1 MEYTTYNFRLFKT
14 LYLLMCM
21 VSPLIAFAGDGY
33 DEFQQNGVICSFGY
47 PTKTDT
53 VTITQAE
60 YDKYYASG
68 TAAHSFYERKETTGA
83 DGVVSFAY
91 YRYDTKFEYMT
102 AAKEGTTVTLEDTVS
117 TRALWRIYTDGN
129 HQFRY
134 ENVARG
140 QWLKLETDNDSA
152 VTLQLVNDT
161 MQSSAIFHEKRDRVL
176 NISNR
181 GRAFIFLKTTTP
193 AKVTDEIYVYY
204 NADKR
209 APYATTAQSKVH
221 ACYYEMWEYRADEKA
236 LSLTSSISNATGD
249 VSLLTNQI
257 VFSYADSAIMV
268 GNNGYTEQQ
277 ATLSIQA
284 EVTNSTY
291 YHNIPANIC
300 NYDPKRL
307 VVSTERVDNPQV
319 KFSPVWKDPNTKTNA
334 DEQQDSLHYS
344 YLHPIDEENR
354 PSKNHIWRHS
364 LNAEQLGLTFDTIPY
379 KEYGGRNVLMFETP
393 TSTNSQWQAVVRPV
407 GKSPIDMC
415 LWDGAYWVRYKDTL
429 VVTATLADST
439 VSAVSE
445 VSVERVSCH
454 VMSDYE
460 IKPHLSAAVLEFE
473 QGGGTLTCHLDSIEE
488 MAGLRVYRADERF
501 VVHEVMER
509 HKYVYQGLSN
519 HGISCTLQVTSPYVG
534 MSVPTWM
541 TIDKKPQDDGTVTL
555 TAQANFSGGMRT
567 AAIQATVS
575 KQVGNKVETGDALLT
590 FEQKG
595 LNDTGAAKFI
605 PNPGVSGYPLTEDHR
620 QQVHT
625 METTIYYHPGENIT
639 LRLKERNFFGY
650 MRWYDYHSGK
660 DPQYHL
666 EADGTVTE
674 LPKFWVKGPMKDAT
688 TPFESLNANA
698 QESHGLFCMPNDI
711 NDREVSTERLAAPII
726 HLAGGISMDIACD
739 VSNYTDY
746 ELIIGKDIQGNDSII
761 SLKEPTLSYRQ
772 IFHLRPA
779 QEIADQLDA
788 YKTKEDKWFEEYHC
802 VVPLGVEYVLSSK
815 YVHAVPFEDNS
826 ELCYYLNAQY
836 RTNYGTGDWR
846 DTLLR
851 LDDVSDNSHIWGYWY
866 FNGKDC
872 NNGIPGVQ
880 GNASPKHE
888 HSSKDFINLKH
899 TTNGNTQLW
908 DLIQSGGIHTDT
920 LDCKV
925 VSKGGTN
932 NEGSFE
938 WYGASWG
945 GKKQYGQGRLKNGGE
960 IKFLRFII
968 DYVDK
973 NLYGPSET
981 ELVSLR
987 DIEENYIMLC
997 QYHFDFDTA
1006 LTMEQTLYSKPL
1018 PIKESTF
1025 GFSYPKAVIGT
1036 KVCRRTPWFDKEHK
1050 DPNSIY
1056 FPYFGEYAIVN
1067 KVGINGWLRETAQH
1081 GAGTNEAG
1089 TLEAAKKGYC
1099 LYVDGAQQ
1107 PGKVV
1112 SLSTQARICS
1122 GQQLYCAAW
1131 VCNVTEKY
1139 GEGGVPPILRFD
1151 VEGRVA
1157 GGEWEPVSSFYTGE
1171 IGNDKGWQQIRFP
1184 LVSARDYDESR
1195 VTVYNFAAT
1204 TKDNDFLIDDVWL
1217 YASRLPLTAYQ
1228 TVTECVEG
1236 SSDEEFVASVI
1247 RVDYTN
1253 FTGEES
1259 TTKNVYYQFYNTTND
1274 TPVLGN
1280 YYVHSEDDNT
1290 AAEEECVAG
1299 NCYGRIP
1306 RPAKN
1311 FEPTK
1316 GDSIYSDAEA
1326 FIAAVKKQ
1334 MEDLSA
1340 DDETAKS
1347 VKEDGLAKIG
1357 FVKAKNKKLDGTYDE
1372 HWVMYVVQMMPV
1384 AKFNSKD
1391 KYEVRMAYSEQELL
1405 TNDLQC
1411 ALRTNLP
1418 VYEPTSFRF
1427 NGITYPAEG
1436 QCANGLYPIEMLV
1449 QQVITDQDTKQEVT
1463 LSGYAKGDWLKGMHT
1478 DDVYY
1483 RAYLRGEST
1492 ASNDSLKAYDTDAR
1506 YKQYYGYERT
1516 DIETAIKRMRRE
1528 TLRRVDQ
1535 NNHPYYVAN
1544 PNFTVS
1550 DVTMLNFNDSCWVD
1564 ENMQGDSF
1572 EQDDKQIRYCDV
1584 IKDLCNRGLLSL
1596 YKERDYFYMHSADTI
1611 RYWIFPIARTAKDT
1625 YRGEEYI
1632 LNECAIPKYIMVF
1645 TDPSK
1650 YVLDLGQGTIP
1661 DGYEGKI
1668 TRVRVP
1674 LSLANKQVSVPI
1686 RAIGDDV
1693 VLAWNSTQLEQTT
1706 DPNMAKQIGQNTFR
1720 LAYAQDRRYDP
1731 NNPKAYYLKG
1741 DTIHFSPITNEYINS
1756 LSDADK
1762 QGLNANTA
1770 TMRAGYEYTMRIQM
1784 VTKTG
1789 QTTEENSNCQIG
1801 HTYFTVVVVPDT
1813 LLWTPTVANEEG
1825 QYAWGDDRN
1834 WRGIANGKTMS
1845 QGYAPLTSTCVILP
1859 SDLPDTQYPYIESS
1873 ATRYPIDVN
1882 YAPNICRKVQLF
1894 ANAKLLGQQYLQYDS
1909 AYVDVPMTSS
1919 HWYTMAA
1926 PLQDV
1931 YSGDFFI
1938 PHTGEYGGTG
1948 TNAPQ
1953 NIESSKPF
1961 EVQSF
1966 SGTRSRFAPYAFWTS
1981 YFNRNVTKVTVYG
1994 NETITSTSATFLP
2007 SNALN
2012 ETLAPAQGFA
2022 MLGFGPNDNKETL
2035 VVRLPEPDT
2044 EYHFYAPSQDGK
2056 PGIETGQK
2064 VSLSRTNAHRF
2075 AFTPNSDGN
2084 MEVTIHNATPN
2095 KEFLFGNPTMAY
2107 LNVFELIKVHNSG
2120 LSSTELE
2127 SKYLLNRFD
2136 YISDDAW
2143 QAISAGIAA
2152 ERDGWIAPMQ
2162 SVRLH
2167 TTKEMLQLTLT
2178 IKPDFLSLSRDD
2190 NTTARHNPHR
2200 APETGHSFRREVM
2213 RMVAYTPDAA
2223 GYATLA
2229 AIDFANNDFDIMEDM
2244 PFTSSGIEQDVNSAT
2259 ATTPVNLYTLA
2270 GTQSLSV
2277 DIRDQIGV
2285 VPLGFVI
2292 ADDYRTDSITLYF
2305 GLSSTWQT
2313 ECYLCDNQTG
2323 MRYHIYNDTR
2333 IRIAT
2338 PRNHEIR
2345 YYIQCP
2351 HKEPDE
2357 PNTPTGNDD
2366 IPANKDGQH
2375 VIAIS
2380 NAPQNVVSNSPGCHC
2395 RTACVRHVRSAP
2407 DAYYPHNG
2415 YPCLHPH
2422 AAFGRGADRSATCK
2436 WRYTHLQN
2444 NSQMKSVV

>member
-1 MEYTTYNFRLFKT
+1 
-14 LYLLMCM
+14 M

-60 YDKYYASG
+60 YDKHYASG

-83 DGVVSFAY
+83 DGVVSFTY

-117 TRALWRIYTDGN
+117 THALWRIYTDGN

-140 QWLKLETDNDSA
+140 QWLKLETDKDSA

-161 MQSSAIFHEKRDRVL
+161 MQSSAIFHEKRDRIL

-221 ACYYEMWEYRADEKA
+221 ACYYEMWEYHADEKA

-257 VFSYADSAIMV
+257 VFSYADSATMV

-291 YHNIPANIC
+291 YHNIPANTC

-429 VVTATLADST
+429 VVTATLADSK
-439 VSAVSE
+439 VSAE

-460 IKPHLSAAVLEFE
+460 LKPHLSAAVLEFE

-509 HKYVYQGLSN
+509 HKYEYQELAN
-519 HGISCTLQVTSPYVG
+519 NGISCQWQVTNPYVG
-534 MSVPTWM
+534 MSAPTWM

-555 TAQANFSGGMRT
+555 TAEANLSGGMRT

-605 PNPGVSGYPLTEDHR
+605 PNPGASGYPLTEDHR

-666 EADGTVTE
+666 EADGTVRT
-674 LPKFWVKGPMKDAT
+674 LPDFWAQFPYEKKSANEKFQ
-688 TPFESLNANA
+688 SLNANP
-698 QESHGLFCMPNDI
+698 EHSHGLYCLIPREWISNPIDAND
-711 NDREVSTERLAAPII
+711 NDRLTMPAVYLEEALD
-726 HLAGGISMDIACD
+726 LDIACD

-746 ELIIGKDIQGNDSII
+746 EETFVKNSRGEDSLV

-772 IFHLRPA
+772 IFHLRP
-779 QEIADQLDA
+779 IHTNMMTDA
-788 YKTKEDKWFEEYHC
+788 YKNAIADSLTKCTNKTKKYYEEYNFSVPIGTPVNLQTQYELVRPQGATSPYCYWIHTKSGLKRPCANNDKRGYSEAWPWWFRWDGSHFTEQKNKEDDDFNVTGKGNYYNVQDYFRVKYDKDTIMMWA
-802 VVPLGVEYVLSSK
+802 VWIVPGQGGT
-815 YVHAVPFEDNS
+815 FG
-826 ELCYYLNAQY
+826 
-836 RTNYGTGDWR
+836 TNYTGD
-846 DTLLR
+846 T
-851 LDDVSDNSHIWGYWY
+851 IWLAK
-866 FNGKDC
+866 FT
-872 NNGIPGVQ
+872 V
-880 GNASPKHE
+880 
-888 HSSKDFINLKH
+888 
-899 TTNGNTQLW
+899 
-908 DLIQSGGIHTDT
+908 
-920 LDCKV
+920 
-925 VSKGGTN
+925 
-932 NEGSFE
+932 E
-938 WYGASWG
+938 WFSE
-945 GKKQYGQGRLKNGGE
+945 KSQ
-960 IKFLRFII
+960 
-968 DYVDK
+968 
-973 NLYGPSET
+973 YGPSST
-981 ELVSLR
+981 PLVTLQ
-987 DIEENYIMLC
+987 DIEESYIMLANRN
-997 QYHFDFDTA
+997 FDYNEPKT
-1006 LTMEQTLYSKPL
+1006 TEQILYGMPL
-1018 PIKESTF
+1018 PPDESTY
-1025 GFSYPKAVIGT
+1025 GFAYPETVIHD
-1036 KVCRRTPWFDKEHK
+1036 KIQRRKPWSVYS
-1050 DPNSIY
+1050 PY
-1056 FPYFGEYAIVN
+1056 FPYYGEYAIVN
-1067 KVGINGWLRETAQH
+1067 KVGVNGWLEETAQH
-1081 GAGTNEAG
+1081 GAGTQD
-1089 TLEAAKKGYC
+1089 AAKGYC

-1107 PGKVV
+1107 AGKVM
-1112 SLSTQARICS
+1112 SLSTDVRICS

-1131 VCNVTEKY
+1131 VCNP
-1139 GEGGVPPILRFD
+1139 GVVKSNAVNPNFRFD
-1151 VEGRVA
+1151 VEGRIA
-1157 GGEWEPVSSFYTGE
+1157 GGKWETVSSFYTGE
-1171 IGNDKGWQQIRFP
+1171 IKTGTGWQQIRFP
-1184 LVSARDYDESR
+1184 LVSAQDYDESR
-1195 VTVYNFAAT
+1195 VTIYNFAAT
-1204 TKDNDFLIDDVWL
+1204 NADNDFLIDDVWL

-1259 TTKNVYYQFYNTTND
+1259 TTQNVYYQFYNTTND

-1357 FVKAKNKKLDGTYDE
+1357 FVKAKNKKLNGTYDE

-1516 DIETAIKRMRRE
+1516 AVETAIKRMRRE

-1535 NNHPYYVAN
+1535 NNNPYEVTN

-1550 DVTMLNFNDSCWVD
+1550 DITMLNTNDSCWAD
-1564 ENMQGDSF
+1564 ADMQGDSF
-1572 EQDDKQIRYCDV
+1572 EQDGKQIRYCDV

-1674 LSLANKQVSVPI
+1674 LSQANKQVSVPI

-1845 QGYAPLTSTCVILP
+1845 QGYAPLASTCVILP
-1859 SDLPDTQYPYIESS
+1859 SDLPDTQYPYIEST

-1882 YAPNICRKVQLF
+1882 YAPNVCRKVQLF

-1966 SGTRSRFAPYAFWTS
+1966 SGIRSRFATYAFWTS

-2022 MLGFGPNDNKETL
+2022 MLGFGPNDNEETL
-2035 VVRLPEPDT
+2035 VVRLPKPDT

-2127 SKYLLNRFD
+2127 SKYLLNCFD

-2143 QAISAGIAA
+2143 QAISAGISA

-2167 TTKEMLQLTLT
+2167 TTKEMQQLTLT

-2200 APETGHSFRREVM
+2200 APEAGHSFRREVM

-2277 DIRDQIGV
+2277 DIRDQIGM

-2305 GLSSTWQT
+2305 GLNSTWQT

-2351 HKEPDE
+2351 HKESDE

-2366 IPANKDGQH
+2366 IPADKDGQH

-2380 NAPQNVVSNSPGCHC
+2380 NAPQNVVVIASDAIAELRAYDLAGRQLTHIIPT
-2395 RTACVRHVRSAP
+2395 TATPVCTLTLPSGMVLIEVQLA
-2407 DAYYPHNG
+2407 NG
-2415 YPCLHPH
+2415 DTH
-2422 AAFGRGADRSATCK
+2422 TCK
-2436 WRYTHLQN
+2436 TIV
-2444 NSQMKSVV
+2444 K